1 MIGQLTGVIT
11 FKGGQEILLDVEGV
25 GYEVTVPSSL
35 VARLP
40 EEGARARIFVH
51 THVTEA
57 SLTLY
62 GFLTAIDRVVFR
74 KLISVSGIGPK
85 SALQILSGLSIG
97 ELVKAVRTENL
108 FPLTAISG
116 VGKKTAERIILELK
130 DKLNDLAGESS
141 ETGRAATVPVHA
153 NEKTATEVVSA
164 LMNLGYNRSYAERA
178 IAHVAIRPQSTV
190 EEVLRESLT
199 ILGR

>member
-11 FKGGQEILLDVEGV
+11 FKGGQEILLDVDGV

-62 GFLTAIDRVVFR
+62 GFLSALDRVVFR

-85 SALQILSGLSIG
+85 SALQILSGLSI
-97 ELVKAVRTENL
+97 EDLVRAVRTENL
-108 FPLTAISG
+108 FSLTAISG

-130 DKLNDLAGESS
+130 DKLNDLIGCMP
-141 ETGRAATVPVHA
+141 ETGKGTLIPVHT
-153 NEKTATEVVSA
+153 NDKTATEVVSA
-164 LMNLGYNRSYAERA
+164 LINLGYNRIHAERTL
-178 IAHVAIRPQSTV
+178 AHIAIRPQSTV

-199 ILGR
+199 ILSR

>member
-1 MIGQLTGVIT
+1 MIGQLTGIVT
-11 FKGGQEILLDVEGV
+11 FKGGQEIILDVDGV

-35 VARLP
+35 IARLP
-40 EEGARARIFVH
+40 EEGGRAKIFVH

-62 GFLTAIDRVVFR
+62 GFLAAAERVVFR

-85 SALQILSGLSIG
+85 SALQILSGLAIG
-97 ELVKAVRTENL
+97 DLIRAVRSENL

-116 VGKKTAERIILELK
+116 IGKKTAERIILELK
-130 DKLNDLAGESS
+130 DKLTDLVGETIETVGGAPRPIHSND
-141 ETGRAATVPVHA
+141 
-153 NEKTATEVVSA
+153 KTATEVVSA
-164 LMNLGYNRSYAERA
+164 LINLGYNRSHAEKA
-178 IAHVAIRPQSTV
+178 IAHIAIRPQSTV

-199 ILGR
+199 ILSR